1 MCSVSTEIILNEL
14 CHVDLD
20 LNHSEGPEGLSAY
33 VSEHLQRSVNPS
45 CFHKSK
51 NNLI

>member
-14 CHVDLD
+14 CHLDPD
-20 LNHSEGPEGLSAY
+20 LNHSEGTEGLSAY
-33 VSEHLQRSVNPS
+33 VSEHLQRSVRPS
-45 CFHKSK
+45 RFCKSK